1 MIKNFPNLIKSID
14 TQIQEISQTQA
25 KRYRKIISTHIK
37 IKLLKA
43 SNEEKVF
50 FSPSFITIKCA
61 LKKKKIDLFTGGRG

>member
-1 MIKNFPNLIKSID
+1 MIKNFPNLIKSIH

-25 KRYRKIISTHIK
+25 KRYIKIISTHIK

-50 FSPSFITIKCA
+50 FSPIIYNYKMC